1 MCTDSCPVENQAGL
15 SSKQPEQLSAPP
27 EHRPKP
33 STASVKEVG
42 FGNSAPKPPPAAHA
56 LFHCKQPQPTASS
69 SLAPEKRGRTHKQ
82 VDNRNISEKQSS
94 LFLEVPVRDK
104 KGTSSDSDAGFQH
117 PRLSHPGRKVEP
129 VKPFSVSVL
138 SAGDPEEFGHL
149 NPDFSDLT
157 AYNEISQKTRE
168 QMKAVSCRGPTP
180 GSEAERQQEL
190 CPRPLFSELR
200 QHHQD
205 SGFASPFSLQK

>member
-15 SSKQPEQLSAPP
+15 SSQQPEQPSAPP

-33 STASVKEVG
+33 
-42 FGNSAPKPPPAAHA
+42 PPAAHSR
-56 LFHCKQPQPTASS
+56 FRCKQPQPTASS
-69 SLAPEKRGRTHKQ
+69 SLAVEKRGRTPEQ
-82 VDNRNISEKQSS
+82 VNNRNISEKQNSP
-94 LFLEVPVRDK
+94 FLEVPVRDET
-104 KGTSSDSDAGFQH
+104 GTSSDCDAGFQH
-117 PRLSHPGRKVEP
+117 PRPSHPGRKVEP

-149 NPDFSDLT
+149 DPDLSDLT
-157 AYNEISQKTRE
+157 VYNEISQKTRE

-180 GSEAERQQEL
+180 GSEAERRQEP
-190 CPRPLFSELR
+190 CPGPLFSELR
-200 QHHQD
+200 QHHRD